1 MAGQLDGWRD
11 GMVSCTVCCTLCKI
25 FLIDPV
31 FEDFRM
37 DGGLVGDDYHVYIA
51 VVRVAGFLGEGELHG
66 SSPLL
71 ADDIRV
77 MRDIG

>member
-1 MAGQLDGWRD
+1 MDGGREG

-51 VVRVAGFLGEGELHG
+51 VVRVAGIFRRGG
-66 SSPLL
+66 
-71 ADDIRV
+71 ATRIVTATCRCY
-77 MRDIG
+77 